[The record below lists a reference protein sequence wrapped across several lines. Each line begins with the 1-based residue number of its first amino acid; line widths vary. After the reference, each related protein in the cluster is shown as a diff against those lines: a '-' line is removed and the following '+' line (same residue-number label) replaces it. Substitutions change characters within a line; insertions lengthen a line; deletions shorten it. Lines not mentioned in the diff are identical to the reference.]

1 MKNPNQNNHTQHN
14 RKKTKLLLLIAFM
27 AGGLLMELHAQEVPA
42 VPGIEPGGTGAAK
55 NATTGDGLLENG
67 ISAGGVKVRIRDIAS
82 FEGVRENQLV
92 GFGLVTGLKGQ
103 GDSPR
108 SELVKK
114 MMANFLGSFDIQMKQ
129 EDLQSKNSAAVVVT
143 AVVPPFVRSGRR
155 LDVDVSSLLDA
166 RDLEGGILMQTNLKA
181 ANGEIYAV
189 AQGRVVSMES
199 EAPKTVGRVLSGALV
214 ERDVVSEFTTES
226 GGISVLLDNPDFE
239 MARRVEKVVRENF
252 PHYTVRAVDAE
263 KIEVFPPS
271 GKYPTDGT
279 AAGEDAVQPAS
290 EEQYS
295 LVALSARIGALE
307 VSPDYPARVVINR
320 YSGVVVMGQ
329 NVRVAPVVISFR
341 ESELT
346 IGYPLSGS
354 EESGSSSVQFGET
367 AEVKDVVSV
376 LKKAG
381 LKVDDIIE
389 VLQTLEHA
397 GALYGRLE
405 IM

>member
-1 MKNPNQNNHTQHN
+1 MNN
-14 RKKTKLLLLIAFM
+14 RKNHSLLLLITFM
-27 AGGLLMELHAQEVPA
+27 AGGFLLQLHAQEVPLG
-42 VPGIEPGGTGAAK
+42 PGVESAGANMQTASGSSAGSNVGATAGAA
-55 NATTGDGLLENG
+55 ATTG
-67 ISAGGVKVRIRDIAS
+67 SVTVRIRDIAS

-114 MMANFLGSFDIQMKQ
+114 MMANFLNSFDVNMDQ
-129 EDLQSKNSAAVVVT
+129 ENLQSKNSAAVVVT

-166 RDLEGGILMQTNLKA
+166 RDLEGGVLMQTNLKA
-181 ANGEIYAV
+181 ANGTVYAV
-189 AQGRVVSMES
+189 AQGRVVSMDI

-214 ERDVVSEFTTES
+214 ERDVVSEFGTAG

-239 MARRVEKVVRENF
+239 MALRVQEAISGNL
-252 PHYTVRAVDAE
+252 PDYTVRALDAE
-263 KIEVFPPS
+263 KIEVLPPETGGSPKNDS
-271 GKYPTDGT
+271 G
-279 AAGEDAVQPAS
+279 
-290 EEQYS
+290 

-346 IGYPLSGS
+346 IGYSGT
-354 EESGSSSVQFGET
+354 GDNTVDRSSVQFNDT
-367 AEVKDVVSV
+367 AEVKDVVAV
-376 LKKAG
+376 LKEAG

>member
-1 MKNPNQNNHTQHN
+1 MNNSKMI
-14 RKKTKLLLLIAFM
+14 RLLILFFFM
-27 AGGLLMELHAQEVPA
+27 MTGTFMQLHAQEVPEESP
-42 VPGIEPGGTGAAK
+42 VRTPGTAAGATPGT
-55 NATTGDGLLENG
+55 
-67 ISAGGVKVRIRDIAS
+67 VQVRLRDIAT

-114 MMANFLGSFDIQMKQ
+114 MLANFLDSFELNIAE

-143 AVVPPFVRSGRR
+143 AVVPPFVRSGRK

-166 RDLEGGILMQTNLKA
+166 RDLEGGVLMQTNLKA
-181 ANGEIYAV
+181 ANGTVYAV

-199 EAPKTVGRVLSGALV
+199 ETPKTVGRVLSGAIV
-214 ERDVVSEFTTES
+214 EREVVSRFAGP
-226 GGISVLLDNPDFE
+226 GGGVSVLLDNPDFH
-239 MARRVEKVVRENF
+239 MAMRVQEVIAENYPDF
-252 PHYTVRAVDAE
+252 IVRAVDAE
-263 KIEVFPPS
+263 KIEVLPPES
-271 GKYPTDGT
+271 G
-279 AAGEDAVQPAS
+279 DARTG
-290 EEQYS
+290 
-295 LVALSARIGALE
+295 LVALSAGIGALE
-307 VSPDYPARVVINR
+307 ISPEYPARVVINR

-341 ESELT
+341 ESELS
-346 IGYPLSGS
+346 IGYSMTGQEDS
-354 EESGSSSVQFGET
+354 DRSSVLFDET

-376 LKKAG
+376 LKEAG